1 MLTFQE
7 IDHISNNI
15 KGYNNI
21 MTHAVG
27 TVVKGKVTGITNFGA
42 FVEIEGGKRGM
53 VHISEIS
60 RSYVEDISKV
70 LTIGQAVECKIIS
83 IADDGKL
90 ALSIKQAL
98 PPVEKP
104 QGHSG
109 GKKREFTKR
118 PPRKYTPAPKVTSPG
133 DFEWQSSSNSGSFE
147 DMMSKFKKTSEDKMS
162 DLKRGESRGYSRR
175 GNGSGRK

>member
-1 MLTFQE
+1 MSLT
-7 IDHISNNI
+7 
-15 KGYNNI
+15 
-21 MTHAVG
+21 VG
-27 TVVKGKVTGITNFGA
+27 TIVKGKVTGITNFGA

-70 LTIGQAVECKIIS
+70 LEVGQAVECKLIS

-98 PPVEKP
+98 PQPEKTEKSDKP
-104 QGHSG
+104 HG
-109 GKKREFTKR
+109 GKREFNKK
-118 PPRKYTPAPKVTSPG
+118 PYKKYTPAPKVTSPG
-133 DFEWQSSSNSGSFE
+133 NFEWHSSSVADASFE
-147 DMMSKFKKTSEDKMS
+147 DMMSRFKKTSEDKMS